1 MDPTDPLG
9 PLETRVLDALWD
21 RGPATSREVCEALGE
36 DRAYTTIMTTLD
48 RLHHK
53 GLLEREKHGIAWR
66 YRPAL
71 SREAHERAV
80 ADALVARILA
90 DHREAGIAA
99 FVEAAAQ
106 DAALLDALAASLAAR
121 RGKG

>member
-21 RGPATSREVCEALGE
+21 HGPATSREVCETLGE

-48 RLHHK
+48 RLHRK
-53 GLLEREKHGIAWR
+53 GLLEREKDGIAWR

-71 SREAHERAV
+71 SREAHARAV
-80 ADALVARILA
+80 ADALAERILGE
-90 DHREAGIAA
+90 HRESGIAA
-99 FVEAAAQ
+99 FVDAAAR
-106 DAALLDALAASLAAR
+106 DAELLDRLAALVAAR
-121 RGKG
+121 RKA